1 MEIYPINADHGAGI
15 CTSGKLTVCE
25 LEAMATEIVDLP
37 NLKIVIFHSSVKRY
51 RIAIREAWCWN
62 MHTNICHEISQFC
75 RFLYTSTMVRIWDM
89 T

>member
-37 NLKIVIFHSSVKRY
+37 NLKIVIFHSSVNV
-51 RIAIREAWCWN
+51 IE
-62 MHTNICHEISQFC
+62 
-75 RFLYTSTMVRIWDM
+75 
-89 T
+89 